1 MGKPGRRRPERFI
14 RAGSTLHLHRH
25 AFVTPQVLD
34 RAGWL
39 AAAAVAPTWAQPP
52 ATATVG

>member
-1 MGKPGRRRPERFI
+1 MGNPGHRRPERSI

-25 AFVTPQVLD
+25 AFVTPHLLD

-52 ATATVG
+52 ATVG